1 MSGRKSEFVHNSQ
14 KAWLWAE
21 LGSMWNIWYSFSFF
35 FYLNN
40 LFIILKAKV
49 IKQNKPIQNT
59 LATTNR
65 ACRILGMNMM
75 FIVCYL
81 LGLDRKKPQ
90 RYLGNILFVIL
101 YGGSVKWGTGKG
113 GKSNLQLLQYYV
125 R

>member
-1 MSGRKSEFVHNSQ
+1 MNLSTIAKSHGYGLSLAACETFGTVF
-14 KAWLWAE
+14 L
-21 LGSMWNIWYSFSFF
+21 FF

-59 LATTNR
+59 LSTTNR

-75 FIVCYL
+75 FIVYYL

-90 RYLGNILFVIL
+90 RCLGNILFVIL
-101 YGGSVKWGTGKG
+101 YGGSV
-113 GKSNLQLLQYYV
+113 
-125 R
+125 